1 MIERISASLDS
12 YPQLRPDQNRQE
24 RDRAQQRLQRN
35 AEAVQ
40 EEQRRK
46 AGATLSL
53 EADESRQADQRAE
66 DDDGKV
72 VLFQQESATL
82 ENQQPGENV
91 QAEEVMPA
99 LEASVLPRDLRLS
112 YAVQIYSRAARVGIE
127 RRTLG
132 TMLDAVA

>member
-12 YPQLRPDQNRQE
+12 YPQLRPEMDRQA
-24 RDRAQQRLQRN
+24 RDRAQQRLQRS

-46 AGATLSL
+46 TNATLSL
-53 EADESRQADQRAE
+53 EAEESRQADQRSE
-66 DDDGKV
+66 DDEGKV

-82 ENQQPGENV
+82 ENQQPGENA

-99 LEASVLPRDLRLS
+99 LEASVLPRDLRLA
-112 YAVQIYSRAARVGIE
+112 YAVQLYNRASRLGTE
-127 RRTLG
+127 QKTLG

>member
-12 YPQLRPDQNRQE
+12 YPQLRPEMDRQA
-24 RDRAQQRLQRN
+24 RDRAQQRLQRS

-46 AGATLSL
+46 TNATLSL
-53 EADESRQADQRAE
+53 EAEESRQADQRSE

-99 LEASVLPRDLRLS
+99 LEASVLPRDLRLA
-112 YAVQIYSRAARVGIE
+112 YAVQLYNRASRLGTE
-127 RRTLG
+127 RKTLG